1 MVILF
6 GTATLKLKNSKTIV
20 MPAILFFRNT
30 FLLLCV
36 VTGVSFTGNQQKQLP
51 VEKNKVLV
59 FSKTNGYRHA
69 SIETGI
75 AAIKK
80 LGAANNFDVDA
91 TEDSLYLTD
100 ANFKKYKAI
109 VFLSTTGTVLG
120 KEQELALQNYI
131 HAGGGFAGIHAA
143 TDCEYEWPWYD
154 KMIGANFLS
163 HPQQQEAKL
172 IVVNNTHP
180 STKHLP
186 ATWTR
191 KDEWYNFKNMN
202 PDVKVL
208 IKIDETSYTG
218 GKNGDNHPMAWYQ
231 PYEGGKVFYTEL
243 GHTIESYSDPLY
255 LQHILGGI
263 QYAMGTK

>member
-1 MVILF
+1 
-6 GTATLKLKNSKTIV
+6 
-20 MPAILFFRNT
+20 MPAIKFARNF
-30 FLLLCV
+30 FLLICF
-36 VTGVSFTGNQQKQLP
+36 TAAVSFTVNHPGQ
-51 VEKNKVLV
+51 EKNKILI
-59 FSKTNGYRHA
+59 FSKTNGYRHE

-91 TEDSLYLTD
+91 TEDSSYLSD
-100 ANFKKYKAI
+100 ANFKKYKAV

-120 KEQELALQNYI
+120 KPEELALQNYI
-131 HAGGGFAGIHAA
+131 HNGGGFVGVHAA
-143 TDCEYEWPWYD
+143 TDCEYDFAWYD

-163 HPQQQEAKL
+163 HPAQQKAKL
-172 IVVNNTHP
+172 VVVDNTHA

-186 ATWTR
+186 ATWVR

-231 PYEGGKVFYTEL
+231 DFEGGRVFYTEL
-243 GHTIESYSDPLY
+243 GHTIESYKEAFY
-255 LQHILGGI
+255 LQHLLGGI

>member
-1 MVILF
+1 MIANSFKYIVALLF
-6 GTATLKLKNSKTIV
+6 
-20 MPAILFFRNT
+20 LFMA
-30 FLLLCV
+30 
-36 VTGVSFTGNQQKQLP
+36 VSFTAPKRS
-51 VEKNKVLV
+51 VLV
-59 FSKTNGYRHA
+59 FSKTNGYRHE
-69 SIETGI
+69 SIDAGI

-80 LGAANNFDVDA
+80 LGAENNFSVDA
-91 TEDSLYLTD
+91 TEDSTYLSY
-100 ANFKKYKAI
+100 ANLKKYNAI
-109 VFLSTTGTVLG
+109 IFLSTTGTVLG
-120 KEQELALQNYI
+120 KEQETALQDFI
-131 HAGGGFAGIHAA
+131 HNGGGFVGIHAA
-143 TDCEYEWPWYD
+143 TDCEYEWPWYV

-172 IVVNNTHP
+172 VITDNTHP
-180 STKHLP
+180 STKYLP

-218 GKNGDNHPMAWYQ
+218 GKNGNNHPMAWYHT
-231 PYEGGKVFYTEL
+231 YDGGKVFYTEL

-263 QYAMGTK
+263 QYAMGVK

>member
-1 MVILF
+1 MTPTIFKRNIFLVLCF
-6 GTATLKLKNSKTIV
+6 FAAVSCSANDFKT
-20 MPAILFFRNT
+20 
-30 FLLLCV
+30 
-36 VTGVSFTGNQQKQLP
+36 SFIKS
-51 VEKNKVLV
+51 NKVLI
-59 FSKTNGYRHA
+59 FSKTNGYRHE
-69 SIETGI
+69 SIEAGI

-80 LGAANNFDVDA
+80 LGTDNNFGVDA
-91 TEDSLYLTD
+91 TEDSLFLTD
-100 ANFKKYKAI
+100 ANLKNYNSI
-109 VFLSTTGTVLG
+109 IFLSTTGTILG
-120 KEQELALQNYI
+120 KEQEVALQNFI
-131 HAGGGFAGIHAA
+131 HKGGGFVGIHAA

-172 IVVNNTHP
+172 IIVDPTHI

-186 ATWTR
+186 ATWVR

-231 PYEGGKVFYTEL
+231 TYEGGKIFYTEL
-243 GHTIESYSDPLY
+243 GHTKESYSDPLY

-263 QYAMGTK
+263 KYSMGIK